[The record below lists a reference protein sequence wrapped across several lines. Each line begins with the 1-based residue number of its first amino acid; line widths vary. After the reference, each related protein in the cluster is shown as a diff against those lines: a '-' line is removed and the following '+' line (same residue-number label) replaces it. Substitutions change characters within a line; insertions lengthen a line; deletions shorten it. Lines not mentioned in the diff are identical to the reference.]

1 MVHGSI
7 TNLIGGKLMKVETR
21 SIEYIPANERHGKA
35 RDLFPIWFGANMHI
49 TTLVTGALP
58 ITLGLNLFWSLAA
71 IIVGT
76 LLGAIFMASHSA
88 QGPQLGIPQMIQSRA
103 QFGVIGAIF
112 PLFLVMF
119 VYLGFF
125 ASSGLL
131 AAQTLSSLTKIDQTW
146 SIILLNVLCFVATI
160 YGYNLIHK
168 MQKLLSW
175 ASLCIYI
182 VATYIVFQLQVP
194 AGSWAMG
201 NLDIPVFL
209 LAVSMVATWQL
220 AYAPYVADYS
230 RYLPITTPTAHTFWY
245 SYAGTVIGTIWM
257 MTLGATLTIAIPNF
271 LDHSGGNLASL
282 FGNFALIMFFIII
295 FGQLAI
301 NVFNLYG
308 AFMATITTIEPF
320 IKLKVTPKV
329 RIGMIFCVTVAGTVL
344 CLLGQSNFLS
354 FFLNFIFFISY
365 FLIPWTSINLVDYY
379 LLRHGRYNVK
389 DIFDVNGQYGKINW
403 ITCMAFLVSILA
415 EIPFINTSFYVGPIA
430 KAFEGAD
437 IAWIIGLVVPAVLY
451 YFPMRKKLNIAEN
464 AIKQEIGS
472 IEGTDASEKN
482 VK

>member
-1 MVHGSI
+1 
-7 TNLIGGKLMKVETR
+7 MKVETR
-21 SIEYIPANERHGKA
+21 SIEYIPAEERHGKA

-58 ITLGLNLFWSLAA
+58 IALGLNLSWSFAA

-88 QGPQLGIPQMIQSRA
+88 QGPKLGIPQMIQSRA
-103 QFGVIGAIF
+103 QFGIIGAIF

-131 AAQTLSSLTKIDQTW
+131 AAQTLSSLSSIDQTW
-146 SIILLNVLCFVATI
+146 SILILNVLCFVATI

-175 ASLCIYI
+175 TSLIVYL
-182 VATYIVFQLQVP
+182 VATMIVFQLP
-194 AGSWAMG
+194 LPSGSWTMG
-201 NLDIPVFL
+201 NINLPVFL

-230 RYLPITTPTAHTFWY
+230 RYLPVTTPTSQTFWY
-245 SYAGTVIGTIWM
+245 SYACTSIGTIWM
-257 MTLGATLTIAIPNF
+257 MSLGATLTIAIPNV

-282 FGNFALIMFFIII
+282 FGGFAIIMFFIII

-329 RIGMIFCVTVAGTVL
+329 RVGMIFCVTVVGTVL
-344 CLLGQSNFLS
+344 CLLGQSNFLA

-379 LLRHGRYNVK
+379 LLRHGHYNVK
-389 DIFDVNGQYGKINW
+389 DIFDLNGQYGKVNW
-403 ITCMAFLVSILA
+403 IACIAFIVSIFA

-430 KAFEGAD
+430 KAFHGAD
-437 IAWIIGLVVPAVLY
+437 IAWVIGLVVPAALY
-451 YFPMRKKLNIAEN
+451 YFPMKKKLY
-464 AIKQEIGS
+464 
-472 IEGTDASEKN
+472 IEKDTIEK
-482 VK
+482 VEKVQ

>member
-1 MVHGSI
+1 
-7 TNLIGGKLMKVETR
+7 MKVETR
-21 SIEYIPANERHGKA
+21 SIEYVPAEERHGKA

-58 ITLGLNLFWSLAA
+58 ISLGLNLFWSVAA

-88 QGPQLGIPQMIQSRA
+88 QGPKLGIPQMIQSRA

-131 AAQTLSSLTKIDQTW
+131 AAQTLSSLVPIDQTW
-146 SIILLNVLCFVATI
+146 SILILNILCFVVTI
-160 YGYNLIHK
+160 FGHDLIHK
-168 MQKLLSW
+168 MQKVLSW
-175 ASLCIYI
+175 SSFFIYLA
-182 VATYIVFQLQVP
+182 ATYIIFQLP
-194 AGSWAMG
+194 ISAGSWSPG
-201 NLDIPVFL
+201 SLDWPVFL
-209 LAVSMVATWQL
+209 LAVSIVATWQL

-230 RYLPITTPTAHTFWY
+230 RYLPITTSTAQTFWY
-245 SYAGTVIGTIWM
+245 SYAGTFIGTVWM
-257 MTLGATLTIAIPNF
+257 MTLGATLTIAVPNF
-271 LDHSGGNLASL
+271 LDHSGGNLAHL
-282 FGNFALIMFFIII
+282 FGGFAIIMYLIII

-308 AFMATITTIEPF
+308 AFMSTITTIEPF
-320 IKLKVTPKV
+320 WKLKVTPKV
-329 RIGMIFCVTVAGTVL
+329 RVGMIFGVTVAGTIL
-344 CLLGQSNFLS
+344 CLLGKSDFLT

-379 LLRHGRYNVK
+379 VLRHGNYNVK

-403 ITCMAFLVSILA
+403 ITCIAFVVSIIA
-415 EIPFINTSFYVGPIA
+415 EIPFINTSFYVGPVA

-437 IAWIIGLVVPAVLY
+437 IAWLVGIVVPAALY
-451 YFPMRKKLNIAEN
+451 YFPMKRKLSKAEYMN
-464 AIKQEIGS
+464 EKQETVI
-472 IEGTDASEKN
+472 
-482 VK
+482 

>member
-1 MVHGSI
+1 
-7 TNLIGGKLMKVETR
+7 MKVETR
-21 SIEYIPANERHGKA
+21 SIEYVPAEERHGKA

-58 ITLGLNLFWSLAA
+58 ISLGLNLFWSVAA

-88 QGPQLGIPQMIQSRA
+88 QGPKLGIPQMIQSRA

-131 AAQTLSSLTKIDQTW
+131 AAQTLSSLVPIDQTW
-146 SIILLNVLCFVATI
+146 SILILNILCFVVTI
-160 YGYNLIHK
+160 FGHDLIHK
-168 MQKLLSW
+168 MQKVLSW
-175 ASLCIYI
+175 SSFFIYLA
-182 VATYIVFQLQVP
+182 ATYIIFQLP
-194 AGSWAMG
+194 ISAGSWSPG
-201 NLDIPVFL
+201 SLDWPVFL
-209 LAVSMVATWQL
+209 LAVSIVATWQL

-230 RYLPITTPTAHTFWY
+230 RYLPITTSTAQTFWY
-245 SYAGTVIGTIWM
+245 SYAGTFIGTVWM
-257 MTLGATLTIAIPNF
+257 MTLGATLTIAVPNF
-271 LDHSGGNLASL
+271 LDHSGGNLAHL
-282 FGNFALIMFFIII
+282 FGGFAIIMYLIII

-308 AFMATITTIEPF
+308 AFMSTITTIEPF
-320 IKLKVTPKV
+320 WKLKVTPKV
-329 RIGMIFCVTVAGTVL
+329 RIGMIFGVTVAGTIL
-344 CLLGQSNFLS
+344 CLLGKSDFLT

-379 LLRHGRYNVK
+379 VLRHGNYNVK

-403 ITCMAFLVSILA
+403 ITCIAFVVSIIA
-415 EIPFINTSFYVGPIA
+415 EIPFINTSFYVGPVA

-437 IAWIIGLVVPAVLY
+437 IAWLVGIVVPAALY
-451 YFPMRKKLNIAEN
+451 YFPMKWKLSKAEYMN
-464 AIKQEIGS
+464 EKQETVI
-472 IEGTDASEKN
+472 
-482 VK
+482 

>member
-1 MVHGSI
+1 
-7 TNLIGGKLMKVETR
+7 MKVESR
-21 SIEYIPANERHGKA
+21 SIEYIPAEERHGKA

-58 ITLGLNLFWSLAA
+58 IALGLNLFWSLIA

-103 QFGVIGAIF
+103 QFGIIGAIF

-131 AAQTLSSLTKIDQTW
+131 AAQTLSSLTSMDQTW
-146 SIILLNVLCFVATI
+146 SILILNIMCFIVTI
-160 YGYNLIHK
+160 FGYNLIHK

-175 ASLCIYI
+175 TSLLVYL
-182 VATYIVFQLQVP
+182 VATVIIVQLPFP
-194 AGSWAMG
+194 AGSLEMG
-201 NLDIPVFL
+201 SVQLPVFL

-230 RYLPITTPTAHTFWY
+230 RYLPVTTPTAQTFWY
-245 SYAGTVIGTIWM
+245 SYFGTAIGTIWM
-257 MTLGATLTIAIPNF
+257 MALGAALTIAIPNF
-271 LDHSGGNLASL
+271 LEHSGGNLAHL
-282 FGNFALIMFFIII
+282 FGGFAIIMYLIII

-308 AFMATITTIEPF
+308 AFMSTITTIEPF
-320 IKLKVTPKV
+320 MKLKVTAKV
-329 RIGMIFCVTVAGTVL
+329 RIGMIFGVTVIGTIL

-389 DIFDVNGQYGKINW
+389 DIFDLNGQYGKINW
-403 ITCMAFLVSILA
+403 ITCIAFLVSILV
-415 EIPFINTSFYVGPIA
+415 EIPFINTSFYVGPVA
-430 KAFEGAD
+430 KAFNGAD
-437 IAWIIGLVVPAVLY
+437 IAWVIGLVVPAGLY
-451 YFPMRKKLNIAEN
+451 YFPMRKKLNTHEN
-464 AIKQEIGS
+464 IFETQNRAL
-472 IEGTDASEKN
+472 
-482 VK
+482 

>member
-1 MVHGSI
+1 
-7 TNLIGGKLMKVETR
+7 MKVESR
-21 SIEYIPANERHGKA
+21 SIEYIPAEERHGKA

-58 ITLGLNLFWSLAA
+58 IALGLNLFWSLIA

-103 QFGVIGAIF
+103 QFGIIGAIF

-131 AAQTLSSLTKIDQTW
+131 AAQTLSSLTSMDQTW
-146 SIILLNVLCFVATI
+146 SILILNIMCFIVTI
-160 YGYNLIHK
+160 FGYNLIHK
-168 MQKLLSW
+168 MQRLLSW
-175 ASLCIYI
+175 TSLLVYL
-182 VATYIVFQLQVP
+182 VATVIIVQLPFPV
-194 AGSWAMG
+194 GSLEMG
-201 NLDIPVFL
+201 SVQLPVFL

-230 RYLPITTPTAHTFWY
+230 RYLPVTTPTSQTFWY
-245 SYAGTVIGTIWM
+245 SYFGTAIGTIWM
-257 MTLGATLTIAIPNF
+257 MSLGAALTIAIPNF
-271 LDHSGGNLASL
+271 LDHSGGNLAHL
-282 FGNFALIMFFIII
+282 FGGFAIIMFLIII

-308 AFMATITTIEPF
+308 AFMSTITTIEPF
-320 IKLKVTPKV
+320 MKLKVTAKV
-329 RIGMIFCVTVAGTVL
+329 RIGMIFGVTVIGTIL

-379 LLRHGRYNVK
+379 ILRHGRYNVK
-389 DIFDVNGQYGKINW
+389 DIFDLNGQYGKINW
-403 ITCMAFLVSILA
+403 ITCIAFLVSILV
-415 EIPFINTSFYVGPIA
+415 EIPFINTSFYVGPVA
-430 KAFEGAD
+430 KAFNGAD
-437 IAWIIGLVVPAVLY
+437 IAWVIGLVVPAVLY
-451 YFPMRKKLNIAEN
+451 YFPMRKKLNTAEN
-464 AIKQEIGS
+464 IFETQNRAL
-472 IEGTDASEKN
+472 
-482 VK
+482 

>member
-1 MVHGSI
+1 
-7 TNLIGGKLMKVETR
+7 MKVETR
-21 SIEYIPANERHGKA
+21 SIEYVPAEERHGKA

-58 ITLGLNLFWSLAA
+58 ISLGLNLFWSVAA

-88 QGPQLGIPQMIQSRA
+88 QGPKLGIPQMIQSRA

-131 AAQTLSSLTKIDQTW
+131 AAQTLSSLVPIDQTW
-146 SIILLNVLCFVATI
+146 SILILNILCFVVTI
-160 YGYNLIHK
+160 FGHDLIHK

-175 ASLCIYI
+175 SSFFIYLA
-182 VATYIVFQLQVP
+182 ATYIIFQLP
-194 AGSWAMG
+194 ISAGSWSPG
-201 NLDIPVFL
+201 SLDWPVFL
-209 LAVSMVATWQL
+209 LAVSIVATWQL

-230 RYLPITTPTAHTFWY
+230 RYLPITTSTAQTFWY
-245 SYAGTVIGTIWM
+245 SYAGTFIGTVWM
-257 MTLGATLTIAIPNF
+257 MTLGATLTIAVPNF
-271 LDHSGGNLASL
+271 LDHSGGNLAHL
-282 FGNFALIMFFIII
+282 FGGFAIIMYLIII

-308 AFMATITTIEPF
+308 AFMSTITTIEPF
-320 IKLKVTPKV
+320 WKLKVTPKV
-329 RIGMIFCVTVAGTVL
+329 RIGMIFGVTVAGTIL
-344 CLLGQSNFLS
+344 CLLGKSDFLT

-379 LLRHGRYNVK
+379 VLRHGNYNVK

-403 ITCMAFLVSILA
+403 ITCIAFVVSILA
-415 EIPFINTSFYVGPIA
+415 EIPFINTSFYVGPVA

-437 IAWIIGLVVPAVLY
+437 IAWLVGIVVPAALY
-451 YFPMRKKLNIAEN
+451 YFPMKRKLSKAEYMN
-464 AIKQEIGS
+464 EKQETVI
-472 IEGTDASEKN
+472 
-482 VK
+482 

>member
-1 MVHGSI
+1 
-7 TNLIGGKLMKVETR
+7 MKVESR
-21 SIEYIPANERHGKA
+21 SIEYIPAEERHGKA

-58 ITLGLNLFWSLAA
+58 IALGLNLFWSLIA

-103 QFGVIGAIF
+103 QFGIIGAIF

-131 AAQTLSSLTKIDQTW
+131 AAQTLSSLTSMDQTW
-146 SIILLNVLCFVATI
+146 SILILNIMCFIVTI
-160 YGYNLIHK
+160 FGYNLIHK

-175 ASLCIYI
+175 TSLLVYL
-182 VATYIVFQLQVP
+182 VATVIIVQLPFP
-194 AGSWAMG
+194 AGSLEMG
-201 NLDIPVFL
+201 SVQLPVFL

-230 RYLPITTPTAHTFWY
+230 RYLPVTTPTAQTFWY
-245 SYAGTVIGTIWM
+245 SYFGTAIGTIWM
-257 MTLGATLTIAIPNF
+257 MALGAALTIAIPNF
-271 LDHSGGNLASL
+271 LEHSGGNLAHL
-282 FGNFALIMFFIII
+282 FGGFAIIMYLIII

-308 AFMATITTIEPF
+308 AFMSTITTIEPF
-320 IKLKVTPKV
+320 MKLKVTAKV
-329 RIGMIFCVTVAGTVL
+329 RIGMIFGVTVIGTIL

-389 DIFDVNGQYGKINW
+389 DIFDLNGQYGKINW
-403 ITCMAFLVSILA
+403 ITCIAFLVSILV
-415 EIPFINTSFYVGPIA
+415 EIPFINTSFYVGPVA
-430 KAFEGAD
+430 KAFNGAD
-437 IAWIIGLVVPAVLY
+437 IAWVIGLVVPAGLY
-451 YFPMRKKLNIAEN
+451 YFPMRKKLNTADSLFETQN
-464 AIKQEIGS
+464 RAL
-472 IEGTDASEKN
+472 
-482 VK
+482 